1 MNSGALARARES
13 LFRTTCGR
21 EGSRRNAETC
31 LNPCRPTFRVIS
43 PACSVFGLG
52 AQDPAGYFWYVP
64 LFLARV
70 PIKGSR
76 SRRLC
81 SSGGSLIRS
90 WRLGPDMD
98 IPASEPPLSSRLGV
112 ERLLCVEPP
121 LREVRPKSRVGMPLD
136 LPASRCCLSYRLR
149 TSACHP
155 VVW

>member
-1 MNSGALARARES
+1 MW
-13 LFRTTCGR
+13 
-21 EGSRRNAETC
+21 SRRFSA
-31 LNPCRPTFRVIS
+31 PCRDLLEPMLPHF
-43 PACSVFGLG
+43 P
-52 AQDPAGYFWYVP
+52 GYLPCPLDCWVKRPGTRRLFWYVQ

-70 PIKGSR
+70 PDQGSR

-81 SSGGSLIRS
+81 SRGGCLIRS

-98 IPASEPPLSSRLGV
+98 MPASEPPLSSRLGV
-112 ERLLCVEPP
+112 ERLLCVEPS
-121 LREVRPKSRVGMPLD
+121 LREVRPKSRVGRPLD